1 MNTTTSLSYVYD
13 GRRCIGHVIG
23 RGKTGFEAF
32 NQDDKSLGLFLS
44 AKEAANACCS
54 LVGLSS

>member
-1 MNTTTSLSYVYD
+1 MNTTISLSYVYD

-32 NQDDKSLGLFLS
+32 STDDKCLGLFPS
-44 AKEAANACCS
+44 MKDAANACCS
-54 LVGLSS
+54 LAKSS

>member
-23 RGKTGFEAF
+23 RGKPGFEAF
-32 NQDDKSLGLFLS
+32 STEDKSLGFFPS
-44 AKEAANACCS
+44 AKEAANALTAVS
-54 LVGLSS
+54 TNV

>member
-1 MNTTTSLSYVYD
+1 MNNATSLSYVYD

-32 NQDDKSLGLFLS
+32 STDDTSLGLFPS
-44 AKEAANACCS
+44 MKEAANALTGVS
-54 LVGLSS
+54 TNV

>member
-23 RGKTGFEAF
+23 RGKIGFEAF
-32 NQDDKSLGLFLS
+32 STDDKSLGLFPS
-44 AKEAANACCS
+44 MKEAANACCS
-54 LVGLSS
+54 SAL